1 MSKKD
6 KLGLDKVV
14 TRINKEFEKT
24 SDQFDK
30 LVSDAF
36 KQLDNLQSQIHE
48 PIKKIM
54 EDMDKIRDREITR
67 FQSEF
72 DKRMKEFG
80 ELQSQLLDKLGIE
93 GKKANATTARKTS
106 STAAKTTTTKKAVA
120 KKPAAK
126 KPVAKKPATKKPAA
140 KKPAAKKAP
149 SKTAAPK
156 APAANAKAPAK
167 NTVKKPAAR
176 ATKSAGGNELTKLTG
191 VGPALAK
198 RLNDAGITS
207 LKQIANPSEGDK
219 KALDSFSKIKGFD
232 SWQSKAK
239 ELGA

>member
-24 SDQFDK
+24 SSQFDK

-54 EDMDKIRDREITR
+54 EDMDKIRDREVSR

-72 DKRMKEFG
+72 DKRMKEFS
-80 ELQSQLLDKLGIE
+80 ELQSQLLDKLGME
-93 GKKANATTARKTS
+93 NKKKGATPTKTTATKKS
-106 STAAKTTTTKKAVA
+106 STTTKTSA
-120 KKPAAK
+120 KKTTAK
-126 KPVAKKPATKKPAA
+126 KTAAKKPATAKSTTRKPAA

-149 SKTAAPK
+149 AAKKPAAAKK
-156 APAANAKAPAK
+156 APAAKKPTAAKPATKPTAKA
-167 NTVKKPAAR
+167 
-176 ATKSAGGNELTKLTG
+176 SNELTKLAG

-198 RLNDAGITS
+198 RLNDAGITT
-207 LKQIANPSEGDK
+207 LKQIANPSDSDK
-219 KALDSFSKIKGFD
+219 KALEAFSKTKGFAT
-232 SWQSKAK
+232 WQPKAQELSK
-239 ELGA
+239 